1 MQKSSDSVES
11 FLSSLTYWETINLK
25 MNILK
30 IDNPNIS
37 KEQAFEEASLE
48 KSLTD
53 SLEFDLEKII
63 GTVMF

>member
-1 MQKSSDSVES
+1 MKKSSDSVES

-37 KEQAFEEASLE
+37 REQAFEEASLE